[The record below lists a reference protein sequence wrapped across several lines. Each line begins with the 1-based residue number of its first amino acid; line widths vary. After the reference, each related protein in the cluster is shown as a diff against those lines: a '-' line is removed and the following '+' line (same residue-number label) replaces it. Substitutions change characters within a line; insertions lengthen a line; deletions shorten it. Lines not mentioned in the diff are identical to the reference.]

1 MNPAIKTAINIV
13 GSQKKLGDACEVSQ
27 QAVYKW
33 LHNKAKVS
41 PEHVG
46 SIVTATGGV
55 VKAYQIRPDLP
66 EVVSTHRKERS
77 LNFHFTLFNNKQ
89 ST

>member
-13 GSQKKLGDACEVSQ
+13 GSQKKLGAACEVSQ

-33 LHNKAKVS
+33 LHNTAKVS

-46 SIVTATGGV
+46 SSEGI
-55 VKAYQIRPDLP
+55 PDSP
-66 EVVSTHRKERS
+66 GSSEVVSTHRKERS

>member
-1 MNPAIKTAINIV
+1 YFRQCARLHP
-13 GSQKKLGDACEVSQ
+13 CHR
-27 QAVYKW
+27 YKW

-66 EVVSTHRKERS
+66 K
-77 LNFHFTLFNNKQ
+77 LFPHTEKNAA
-89 ST
+89 

>member
-13 GSQKKLGDACEVSQ
+13 GSQKKLGAACEVSQ

-55 VKAYQIRPDLP
+55 VKAYQIRGSS

>member
-13 GSQKKLGDACEVSQ
+13 GSQKKLGAACEVSQ

-41 PEHVG
+41 P
-46 SIVTATGGV
+46 
-55 VKAYQIRPDLP
+55 
-66 EVVSTHRKERS
+66 
-77 LNFHFTLFNNKQ
+77 LNMSAALLRLLVE
-89 ST
+89 

>member
-1 MNPAIKTAINIV
+1 MFHFCGRVTF
-13 GSQKKLGDACEVSQ
+13 SFLC
-27 QAVYKW
+27 YKW

-66 EVVSTHRKERS
+66 K
-77 LNFHFTLFNNKQ
+77 LFPHTEKNAA
-89 ST
+89 

>member
-1 MNPAIKTAINIV
+1 MVLILIQINH
-13 GSQKKLGDACEVSQ
+13 GGCYEPSYQNSDQYRWFTKKLGAACEVSQ

-66 EVVSTHRKERS
+66 K
-77 LNFHFTLFNNKQ
+77 LFPHTEKNAA
-89 ST
+89 

>member
-13 GSQKKLGDACEVSQ
+13 GSQKKLGAACEVSQ

-41 PEHVG
+41 
-46 SIVTATGGV
+46 
-55 VKAYQIRPDLP
+55 
-66 EVVSTHRKERS
+66 
-77 LNFHFTLFNNKQ
+77 LNMSAALLRLLVE
-89 ST
+89 